1 MRPRLK
7 VVFSWVLAA
16 IGFFVGLCALAKFGM
31 WWAPLG
37 DHDQGWLLRWLIFV
51 GIGLF
56 GVGFLVGSLFAPRN
70 PGRAGVIF
78 LVFLPIYGVLPGL
91 SGIAPQEASSV
102 CVCSP
107 HIDCCACM
115 SPPCGRTTGRASGLV
130 LASIAPAH
138 LCRAARV
145 VPSMG
150 LTPWCGRGIPVLNSA
165 PPGPSTATS
174 SLI

>member
-16 IGFFVGLCALAKFGM
+16 IGFFVGLCALTKFGM

-78 LVFLPIYGVLPGL
+78 LVFLAIYGVLPGL
-91 SGIAPQEASSV
+91 SGIAPQEAVAFVFAALTLIAALV
-102 CVCSP
+102 CRRS
-107 HIDCCACM
+107 
-115 SPPCGRTTGRASGLV
+115 RWT
-130 LASIAPAH
+130 
-138 LCRAARV
+138 
-145 VPSMG
+145 
-150 LTPWCGRGIPVLNSA
+150 PVLVSHLA
-165 PPGPSTATS
+165 PYSSPFLLLGCSGECTTWSTAQRIYPEGGS
-174 SLI
+174 SHLAVGPQGELAASFWQA

>member
-16 IGFFVGLCALAKFGM
+16 IGFFVGLCALTKFGM

-78 LVFLPIYGVLPGL
+78 LVFLAIYGVLPGL

-115 SPPCGRTTGRASGLV
+115 HAFSLDSGLSV
-130 LASIAPAH
+130 APCA
-138 LCRAARV
+138 L
-145 VPSMG
+145 
-150 LTPWCGRGIPVLNSA
+150 LIPVSA
-165 PPGPSTATS
+165 SWLFWRVHHLEHGAENLSRRRF
-174 SLI
+174 